1 MTNEMIGSIFAH
13 MGSDTQAE
21 FLNGLGRS
29 ARLSWK
35 SEGGLHDMS
44 WQCYHIMK
52 DLDQDGKR
60 FVRELAEMVGSEE
73 EEERERAKKRQAEN
87 TRIVSDAEKELEKV
101 KLERDALMA
110 RVSELEEKVTR

>member
-13 MGSDTQAE
+13 MASDTQAE
-21 FLNGLGRS
+21 FLNGLGRA

-44 WQCYHIMK
+44 CQCYHIMK

-60 FVRELAEMVGSEE
+60 FIRGMAEMVGSEE
-73 EEERERAKKRQAEN
+73 EEERELAEKRQAEN
-87 TRIVSDAEKELEKV
+87 TRIISDAEKELAKL
-101 KLERDALMA
+101 KLERDELIA
-110 RVSELEEKVTR
+110 RFSELEERITR